1 MHSRNK
7 LHDLLQE
14 KCEAFYNNKMSL
26 PITTP
31 AVLFPAIT
39 LLMLAYTNRF
49 LALSQL
55 IRALHQDYHKQN
67 SDKTLDQIKH
77 LRLRVFFIQLM
88 QALGAISIVLC
99 TLSIFSLLV
108 HQDKLGLVF
117 FVASLIFFLASIC
130 SSLIE
135 ILMSS
140 RALNILLA
148 DISKNKN

>member
-1 MHSRNK
+1 
-7 LHDLLQE
+7 
-14 KCEAFYNNKMSL
+14 MSL
-26 PITTP
+26 SITTP

-67 SDKTLDQIKH
+67 SDKTLDQIRH
-77 LRLRVFFIQLM
+77 LRSRVFFIQLM

-99 TLSIFSLLV
+99 TLSIFSLLLD
-108 HQDKLGLVF
+108 QEKLGLMF

>member
-1 MHSRNK
+1 
-7 LHDLLQE
+7 
-14 KCEAFYNNKMSL
+14 MSL

-55 IRALHQDYHKQN
+55 IRALHQDYNKQN

-77 LRLRVFFIQLM
+77 LRSRVFFIQLM